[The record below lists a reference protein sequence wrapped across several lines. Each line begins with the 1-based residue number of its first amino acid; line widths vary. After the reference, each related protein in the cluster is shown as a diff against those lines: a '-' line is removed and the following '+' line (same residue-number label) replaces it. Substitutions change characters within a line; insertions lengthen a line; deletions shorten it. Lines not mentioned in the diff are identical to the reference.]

1 MLEYRAP
8 SDVCALAYGGD
19 TLNTAIHLA
28 RLGADVAYVT
38 ALGCDALSDSLCAAW
53 QKEGLD
59 TRFVL
64 RHPHRQP
71 GIYAIQ
77 NDASGE
83 RSFLYW
89 RNDSAAR
96 DIYALPEITVANAA
110 IEQADLFYCSLI
122 SLAILPTESRR
133 RLADSAIRV
142 RANGGKFAFDSN
154 YRAAL
159 WKDRSSALR
168 ASMHMASLADIGL
181 PTCSD
186 EAQLREVEHSP
197 QSIASEWLQA
207 GAKEVVVKTGLDGCV
222 IATDNRVEQ
231 VPPPCPVHVLDSSG
245 AGDAFNAGYLKLRM
259 AGASQ
264 RDAAEAGHAVAGW
277 VVQRRGAIPAIDSEA
292 PYAAIRASQAVVHGS
307 AE

>member
-8 SDVCALAYGGD
+8 SNVCALAYGGD

-28 RLGADVAYVT
+28 RLGAEVTYVT

-53 QKEGLD
+53 QQEGLD
-59 TRFVL
+59 TRLVL

-96 DIYALPEITVANAA
+96 DLFALPEIDTAIAA
-110 IEQADLFYCSLI
+110 IEHADLFYCSLI
-122 SLAILPTESRR
+122 SLAILPADSRR
-133 RLADSAIRV
+133 RLTESVTKV
-142 RANGGKFAFDSN
+142 RSNGGKFAFDSN
-154 YRAAL
+154 FRPAL
-159 WKDRSSALR
+159 WSDRSSALC
-168 ASMHMASLADIGL
+168 ASMQLASLADIGL

-186 EAQLREVEHSP
+186 EAQLRDVECSP
-197 QSIASEWLQA
+197 QAIANEWLHA
-207 GAKEVVVKTGLDGCV
+207 GAHEVVVKTGHDGCV
-222 IATDNRVEQ
+222 VATGHEVEQ
-231 VPPPCPVHVLDSSG
+231 VPPPRPVNVLDSSG
-245 AGDAFNAGYLKLRM
+245 AGDAFNAGYLSMRM
-259 AGASQ
+259 NGASP
-264 RDAAEAGHAVAGW
+264 RSAAEAGHAVAGW
-277 VVQRRGAIPAIDSEA
+277 VVQRRGAIPAIDAEA
-292 PYAAIRASQAVVHGS
+292 PYAAIATGQGRVHES